1 MSATDERVP
10 PGRILRYHFVERLT
24 HWIAAFSYLYL
35 LLTGLAFWSP
45 WLFWIAVIL
54 GGAPVSRMLHPWI
67 GLIFV
72 AATLQMYSMWA
83 SEMHQTSADKAW
95 WKSLRFYVQNEDE
108 KMPPAGKYNA
118 GQKTLFWTFLWSGLV
133 LLATG
138 LVLWLPE
145 MIPWNLR
152 FLRYVAI
159 FLHPVAA
166 LVTIANFMIHIYM
179 SIFAEK
185 GALDSMVQGDVSKEF
200 VARYHPGWYAELTGE
215 QPPTR
220 K

>member
-1 MSATDERVP
+1 MSTTEQRVP
-10 PGRILRYHFVERLT
+10 PGRILRYHFIERLT
-24 HWIAAFSYLYL
+24 HWAAAFSYIYL

-54 GGAPVSRMLHPWI
+54 GGAPVSRMLHPWA
-67 GLIFV
+67 GLVFV

-83 SEMHQTSADKAW
+83 SEMHQTDVDKAW
-95 WKSLRFYVQNEDE
+95 WKSLRFYVQNQDE

-138 LVLWLPE
+138 LVLWFPE
-145 MIPWNLR
+145 AIPWNLR
-152 FLRYVAI
+152 FLRYIAV
-159 FLHPVAA
+159 FLHPIAA

-185 GALDSMVQGDVSKEF
+185 GALDSMIQGDVSEEF
-200 VARYHPGWYAELTGE
+200 VARYHPGWYAEIVGE
-215 QPPTR
+215 SPATR